1 MEATSVPNDMRV
13 EPFHARPLTNPGR
26 LRLNRWEG
34 IMNRYRRSATWLG
47 AILGTACALS
57 LFALAAHASER
68 RGGLT
73 EEFHQTYALTPD
85 GRIELDNING
95 AVHISSWD
103 RNEVKVDAVKY
114 ADTKDRLDEAKI
126 EIDSERDYLSIRT
139 KYPDH
144 DHTWNWGSYNNPASV
159 EYTLTVPRTA
169 RLDEIK
175 LINGSL
181 DVKGVSGEVRASC
194 INGRLE
200 ARDLAGRAKLSTIN
214 GHLDARFAQ
223 LAGHEVELSSVNGAV
238 ELTIPSDSK
247 AEVEAS
253 TVSGGIENDF
263 GLRVNHHSFVGH
275 DLRGEL
281 GGGGTHIRLQDVNGR
296 IEIRHANDGRTLSP
310 VKDLG
315 SHDRDDDSKI

>member
-1 MEATSVPNDMRV
+1 M
-13 EPFHARPLTNPGR
+13 NPHR
-26 LRLNRWEG
+26 L
-34 IMNRYRRSATWLG
+34 SPTWLG
-47 AILGTACALS
+47 AVFGTVCAL
-57 LFALAAHASER
+57 LVLAFAAHASDH
-68 RGGLT
+68 RGALS

-95 AVHISSWD
+95 PVHISSWD
-103 RNEVKVDAVKY
+103 QNQVKVDAVKY
-114 ADTKDRLDEAKI
+114 ADTKERLDEAKI
-126 EIDSERDYLSIRT
+126 EIDARNDSISIRT

-144 DHTWNWGSYNNPASV
+144 NQSWNWGSHNNPASV

-181 DVKGVSGEVRASC
+181 DVTGMSGEVNASC

-200 ARDLAGRAKLSTIN
+200 ARDLSGRARLSTIN
-214 GHLDARFAQ
+214 GRLDARFGQ
-223 LAGHEVELSSVNGAV
+223 LASNSVELNSVNGSV

-247 AEVEAS
+247 AELEAD
-253 TVSGGIENDF
+253 TVSGGINNDF
-263 GLRVNHHSFVGH
+263 GLHVNHHNFVGH

-281 GGGGTHIRLQDVNGR
+281 GSGGAHISLKNVNGR
-296 IEIRHANDGRTLSP
+296 IEIRHAQDGRAMSP

-315 SHDRDDDSKI
+315 HRDDDDSI

>member
-1 MEATSVPNDMRV
+1 MNP
-13 EPFHARPLTNPGR
+13 HRPSP
-26 LRLNRWEG
+26 
-34 IMNRYRRSATWLG
+34 TWLG
-47 AILGTACALS
+47 AVLGTVCAL
-57 LFALAAHASER
+57 LVLAFAAHASDH
-68 RGGLT
+68 RGALS

-95 AVHISSWD
+95 PVHISSWD
-103 RNEVKVDAVKY
+103 QNQVKVDAVKY
-114 ADTKDRLDEAKI
+114 ADTKERLDEAKI
-126 EIDSERDYLSIRT
+126 EIDARNDSISIRT

-144 DHTWNWGSYNNPASV
+144 NQSWNWGSHNNPATV

-181 DVKGVSGEVRASC
+181 DVTGMSGEVNASC

-200 ARDLAGRAKLSTIN
+200 AHDLSGRARLSTIN
-214 GHLDARFAQ
+214 GRLDARFGQ
-223 LAGHEVELSSVNGAV
+223 LASNSVELNSVNGSV

-247 AEVEAS
+247 AELEAD
-253 TVSGGIENDF
+253 TVSGGIDNDF
-263 GLRVNHHSFVGH
+263 GLHVNHHNFVGH

-281 GGGGTHIRLQDVNGR
+281 GSGGAHISLKNVNGR
-296 IEIRHANDGRTLSP
+296 IEIRHAQDGRAMSP

-315 SHDRDDDSKI
+315 HRDDDDSI

>member
-1 MEATSVPNDMRV
+1 M
-13 EPFHARPLTNPGR
+13 NPHR
-26 LRLNRWEG
+26 L
-34 IMNRYRRSATWLG
+34 SPTWLG
-47 AILGTACALS
+47 AVLGTVCAL
-57 LFALAAHASER
+57 LVLAFAAHASDH
-68 RGGLT
+68 RGALS

-95 AVHISSWD
+95 PVHISSWD
-103 RNEVKVDAVKY
+103 QNQVKVDAVKY
-114 ADTKDRLDEAKI
+114 ADTKERLDEAKI
-126 EIDSERDYLSIRT
+126 EIDPRNDSISIRT

-144 DHTWNWGSYNNPASV
+144 NQSWNWGSHNNPASV

-181 DVKGVSGEVRASC
+181 DVAGMSGEVNASC

-200 ARDLAGRAKLSTIN
+200 AHDLSGRARLSTIN
-214 GHLDARFAQ
+214 GPLDARFGQ
-223 LAGHEVELSSVNGAV
+223 LASNSVELNSVNGSV

-247 AEVEAS
+247 AELEAD
-253 TVSGGIENDF
+253 TVSGGINNDF
-263 GLRVNHHSFVGH
+263 GLHVNHHNFVGH

-281 GGGGTHIRLQDVNGR
+281 GSGGAHITLKNVNGR
-296 IEIRHANDGRTLSP
+296 IEIRHAQDGRAMSP

-315 SHDRDDDSKI
+315 HRDDDDSI

>member
-1 MEATSVPNDMRV
+1 M
-13 EPFHARPLTNPGR
+13 NPHR
-26 LRLNRWEG
+26 L
-34 IMNRYRRSATWLG
+34 SPTWLG
-47 AILGTACALS
+47 AVLGTVCAL
-57 LFALAAHASER
+57 LVLAFAAHASDH
-68 RGGLT
+68 RGALS

-95 AVHISSWD
+95 PVHISSWD
-103 RNEVKVDAVKY
+103 QNQVKVDAVKY
-114 ADTKDRLDEAKI
+114 ADTKERLDDAKI
-126 EIDSERDYLSIRT
+126 EIDARNDSISIRT

-144 DHTWNWGSYNNPASV
+144 NQSWNWGSHNNPASV

-181 DVKGVSGEVRASC
+181 DVTGMSGEVNASC

-200 ARDLAGRAKLSTIN
+200 AHDLSGRARLSTIN
-214 GHLDARFAQ
+214 GRLDARFGQ
-223 LAGHEVELSSVNGAV
+223 LASNSVELNSVNGSV

-247 AEVEAS
+247 AELEAD
-253 TVSGGIENDF
+253 TVSGGINNDF
-263 GLRVNHHSFVGH
+263 GLHVNHHNFVGH

-281 GGGGTHIRLQDVNGR
+281 GSGGAHISLKNVNGR
-296 IEIRHANDGRTLSP
+296 IEIRHAQDGRAMSP

-315 SHDRDDDSKI
+315 HRDDDDSI

>member
-1 MEATSVPNDMRV
+1 MNP
-13 EPFHARPLTNPGR
+13 HRPSP
-26 LRLNRWEG
+26 
-34 IMNRYRRSATWLG
+34 TWLG
-47 AILGTACALS
+47 AVLGTVCAL
-57 LFALAAHASER
+57 LVFAFAAHASDH
-68 RGGLT
+68 RGALS

-95 AVHISSWD
+95 PVHISSWD
-103 RNEVKVDAVKY
+103 QNQVKVDAVKY
-114 ADTKDRLDEAKI
+114 ADTKQRLEEAKI
-126 EIDSERDYLSIRT
+126 EIDARNDSISIRT

-144 DHTWNWGSYNNPASV
+144 NQSWNWGSHNNPASV

-181 DVKGVSGEVRASC
+181 DVTGMSGEVNASC

-200 ARDLAGRAKLSTIN
+200 AHDLSGRARLSTIN
-214 GHLDARFAQ
+214 GRLDARFGQ
-223 LAGHEVELSSVNGAV
+223 LASNSVELNSVNGSV

-247 AEVEAS
+247 AELEAD
-253 TVSGGIENDF
+253 TVSGGINNDF
-263 GLRVNHHSFVGH
+263 GLHVNHHNFVGH

-281 GGGGTHIRLQDVNGR
+281 GSGGAHISLKNVNGR
-296 IEIRHANDGRTLSP
+296 IEIRHAQDGRAMSP

-315 SHDRDDDSKI
+315 HRDDDDSI